1 MGFGLSLLLH
11 WPFDLLGCGLLPLWT
26 SVWCCLV
33 CLVSASVWLVP
44 VCGLHTCFPWSVSTR
59 FSLLSST
66 CSLVRLLAWVPAT
79 TATLISPLKSP
90 AWPCLCLALL
100 LWLVTLSSSSRLSA
114 LLGLLPLSLPLGL
127 LRLSVLRLPNLLR
140 FLLDLKPVTKSWPL
154 SVLVLLICVDWVL
167 SSQVLLCQV
176 LPALT
181 VLGLLAAGLGLLGT
195 RGCTLPTGRLL
206 WICALGSTLWL
217 EPTLSWVQ
225 SSSGHQHPIGV
236 PWGLLKV
243 PTQSHR
249 ASQVRQRPRYT
260 SLPLD
265 LKRTTSTL
273 SPEQG
278 SNGARNS
285 RARRGGF
292 VEPLGDCCRG
302 SGALR
307 ASMACSRRSRRFC
320 RGSSFGG
327 CKKARRNAAGAP
339 TWPDSRSD
347 PGVGQC
353 WRRCR
358 ASGGFYKNHN
368 TRGHFGRRSGVSNWH
383 RCDRGFGRFGGGV
396 GSKVASCRG
405 SGGDSHPLRPGLT
418 LHFSS
423 SCSYPRFGNEVG
435 ARLRCGIRSGI
446 LLSSVSGSPAAF
458 LSEAIQ
464 KTEKAARG
472 RRHSYWRRK
481 AAKAQEAYHGKPGS
495 FHGPAFGLG
504 AKSDFSGAN
513 FGFETGC
520 TRDQVG
526 CSHQGWNS
534 WTYPASFIQS
544 DSGIKCGGRG
554 EPDCCTS
561 TEDASSAWTCWRNG
575 FSTSRAQGSGG
586 GEAPF
591 GPCCWRGPGE
601 SSPCAISSSHS
612 TSWADCT
619 VQPGPHGGFGWR
631 DIFSKHE
638 GSSWTSET
646 SSRTSHPFRRLL
658 PVGLEIDGKT
668 NAANSPGNWD
678 SCRAPQQG
686 DQRNTIHGT
695 LRGLRKA
702 PGSGFGPI
710 PGDVDFGLFA
720 VGQSWSC
727 EGRHCP
733 FGGLPRPGSH
743 RQWPVRL
750 GRPPDASRR
759 PSVFDLHQQ
768 TTKHPI
774 SLQNLLPPC
783 GSTMGDG
790 GSCFYK
796 RTRGHQQQAPRDHGR
811 SGGRRPERPG
821 ILRSTTKRKGSAKA
835 SRQGKGKEPKCGSA
849 GSGGGVRASGGNDPP
864 SSPKN
869 SSPEGPEPNP
879 LADSIS
885 FTTWAICL
893 PRWILR
899 SRTDLAWHLRRSFQV
914 SVPQPAKLSTT
925 VFPLPLPSS
934 SLWCWG
940 SFSKLSRRR
949 LLKLCRARLLHV
961 IVFALDFLYL
971 GRYPTVEELWRRP
984 SVSQTAVHSRLRAFV
999 AVCGSSGELFPLAPG
1014 RSGPELGAALMQ
1026 LERFIDSEPVFQGG
1040 YLDGPV
1046 RFREDPDLFPRDEFP
1061 QLFPYRSL
1069 DSARLKLVG
1078 QGAWPMEKFIEG
1090 PLWLPFQ
1097 EPAILRH
1104 GLEVDFS
1111 AAPNFKKES
1120 RDECLRLVKLW
1131 DSKGLVRLFE
1141 EPAEPGLFCRVFN
1154 AFKSP
1159 ECDRQIGDR
1168 RLVNMSEMCYDGPS
1182 RFLPQGPSLAQVRVD
1197 RFCQRLVAS
1206 VTDRRDF
1213 YHQAA
1218 VTASRAQTNLLPFS
1232 FEPEELVGLEA
1243 FEREKLE
1250 AVKQSPKGREVI
1262 GDRLGLIPKKLAPKE
1277 WTPKPLFAGFASL
1290 FQGDHLGVEFALCAH
1305 QQLLEDACLL
1315 RDGQQVKGS
1324 CPFPKGPVYSG
1335 LVIDDFFLISR
1346 EGAKKPKH
1354 DTSAFHALAA
1364 ARRTYEAEGLI
1375 GSTEKDIEAASVF
1388 KAAGAEF
1395 VSDEHAVQSGC
1406 VTVGAPRAKR
1416 LALAALSLRAARLPG
1431 LSPQLA
1437 SRLAGNWSSVLLY
1450 RRCLSSVV
1458 DGLFALGVSESCAGT
1473 SVVPLPR
1480 RIARELVLLAIM
1492 SPLTCSNVAVSY
1504 VGTLFASDA
1513 SLSKGAFVAA
1523 EVGADRVEEL
1533 WLDTE
1538 KKGSYAL
1545 LDCGFKE
1552 MLKHVGEY
1560 EGEEQVPAPLIRPKA
1575 SPLLYYDFVEIC
1587 GGVGAVSAAA
1597 CELGLVCAPPLD
1609 LSASEHY
1616 DLGDLRLL
1624 EWVIYMVEEN
1634 RFRSFLLEPPCTT
1647 FSPAAHPCLRSYVEP
1662 YGFDR
1667 MHPRVMHGNCLS
1679 FRSLVLMRVGRRCA
1693 RPCGLEQ
1700 PRRSKM
1706 AWLDEWISLV
1716 QSGDFEEAIIAACRF
1731 NSPHQKEFRFL
1742 LHRVSAELLEARCTR
1757 DHAHVRIQGKFTKD
1771 SAIYTPE
1778 LGLHLA
1784 LAFRAALR
1792 TVVAL
1797 AESDMSCEGL
1807 ESVVTNDIMCT
1818 SVWQEARSWFWKRPR
1833 HINALE
1839 VSAGVAVLNE
1849 VGPNAPHSRVVS
1861 CLDSAVARGAL
1872 SKGRST
1878 STLLQPLLRRSA
1890 VLQVCFDLYPVWPFC
1905 PTRHNV
1911 ADDPTRDVVLRE
1923 RAPNSVTACHGIDL
1937 RLLHRVGLKRFA
1949 ANWIRLFL
1957 LVSCVSGGKADG
1969 CHDPLDFNPAFWTY
1983 PVAFGSFHC
1992 PLRCFGAKMSLLDFS
2007 LAKWTF
2013 LALFGR
2019 VMSFALTT
2027 HRLLVGVLFWL
2038 FMFALFRRGCQFRV
2052 LRVLFGFYGC
2062 VCVSMSLAPPGPRFD
2077 GFQFGAFAMEASS
2090 VAERRRAAM
2099 RTETVLK
2106 GDRVILDATR
2116 NRRKKLLKQFQV
2128 WLWSERGVS
2137 LKFLLQEKPPD
2148 PEKISEWLVAFG
2160 RELFR
2165 TGKAYGIFAE
2175 TINAVSAARPA
2186 IRKQLTLAWDYAFS
2200 WVADEP
2206 FHHRPAM
2213 PASVLLAILAVA
2225 LFWGWVEE
2233 AAIFGMAWAG
2243 LLRIGEALQALR
2255 SDLVL
2260 PEDAAP
2266 GMTYALLR
2274 IREPKT
2280 RGRHAKHQAARI
2292 DPADIVQLLQ
2302 IAFSKKSREQKLW
2315 PLSAS
2320 TLRKRLADLL
2330 KAIKLPTEGSGSQH
2344 FDLSSLRPGG
2354 ASWLLSCCEDSEM
2367 VRRRGRWATTRTME
2381 IYLQEVQYVTFVE
2394 RLPAATKEVI
2404 HTCAAG
2410 FPDLLKKV
2418 QFFTDAAIPSSTWFT
2433 LLRDRR
2439 SFGT

>member
-1 MGFGLSLLLH
+1 M
-11 WPFDLLGCGLLPLWT
+11 
-26 SVWCCLV
+26 
-33 CLVSASVWLVP
+33 
-44 VCGLHTCFPWSVSTR
+44 
-59 FSLLSST
+59 
-66 CSLVRLLAWVPAT
+66 
-79 TATLISPLKSP
+79 
-90 AWPCLCLALL
+90 
-100 LWLVTLSSSSRLSA
+100 
-114 LLGLLPLSLPLGL
+114 
-127 LRLSVLRLPNLLR
+127 
-140 FLLDLKPVTKSWPL
+140 
-154 SVLVLLICVDWVL
+154 
-167 SSQVLLCQV
+167 
-176 LPALT
+176 
-181 VLGLLAAGLGLLGT
+181 
-195 RGCTLPTGRLL
+195 
-206 WICALGSTLWL
+206 
-217 EPTLSWVQ
+217 
-225 SSSGHQHPIGV
+225 
-236 PWGLLKV
+236 
-243 PTQSHR
+243 
-249 ASQVRQRPRYT
+249 
-260 SLPLD
+260 
-265 LKRTTSTL
+265 
-273 SPEQG
+273 
-278 SNGARNS
+278 
-285 RARRGGF
+285 
-292 VEPLGDCCRG
+292 
-302 SGALR
+302 
-307 ASMACSRRSRRFC
+307 
-320 RGSSFGG
+320 
-327 CKKARRNAAGAP
+327 
-339 TWPDSRSD
+339 
-347 PGVGQC
+347 
-353 WRRCR
+353 
-358 ASGGFYKNHN
+358 
-368 TRGHFGRRSGVSNWH
+368 
-383 RCDRGFGRFGGGV
+383 
-396 GSKVASCRG
+396 
-405 SGGDSHPLRPGLT
+405 
-418 LHFSS
+418 
-423 SCSYPRFGNEVG
+423 
-435 ARLRCGIRSGI
+435 
-446 LLSSVSGSPAAF
+446 
-458 LSEAIQ
+458 
-464 KTEKAARG
+464 
-472 RRHSYWRRK
+472 
-481 AAKAQEAYHGKPGS
+481 
-495 FHGPAFGLG
+495 
-504 AKSDFSGAN
+504 
-513 FGFETGC
+513 
-520 TRDQVG
+520 
-526 CSHQGWNS
+526 
-534 WTYPASFIQS
+534 
-544 DSGIKCGGRG
+544 
-554 EPDCCTS
+554 
-561 TEDASSAWTCWRNG
+561 
-575 FSTSRAQGSGG
+575 
-586 GEAPF
+586 
-591 GPCCWRGPGE
+591 
-601 SSPCAISSSHS
+601 
-612 TSWADCT
+612 
-619 VQPGPHGGFGWR
+619 
-631 DIFSKHE
+631 
-638 GSSWTSET
+638 
-646 SSRTSHPFRRLL
+646 
-658 PVGLEIDGKT
+658 
-668 NAANSPGNWD
+668 
-678 SCRAPQQG
+678 
-686 DQRNTIHGT
+686 
-695 LRGLRKA
+695 
-702 PGSGFGPI
+702 
-710 PGDVDFGLFA
+710 
-720 VGQSWSC
+720 
-727 EGRHCP
+727 
-733 FGGLPRPGSH
+733 
-743 RQWPVRL
+743 
-750 GRPPDASRR
+750 
-759 PSVFDLHQQ
+759 
-768 TTKHPI
+768 
-774 SLQNLLPPC
+774 
-783 GSTMGDG
+783 
-790 GSCFYK
+790 
-796 RTRGHQQQAPRDHGR
+796 
-811 SGGRRPERPG
+811 
-821 ILRSTTKRKGSAKA
+821 
-835 SRQGKGKEPKCGSA
+835 
-849 GSGGGVRASGGNDPP
+849 RASGGNDPP

-869 SSPEGPEPNP
+869 SSLEGPEPNP

-1111 AAPNFKKES
+1111 AAPNFMKES

-1545 LDCGFKE
+1545 LDCGFRE

-1983 PVAFGSFHC
+1983 PVALGSFHC
-1992 PLRCFGAKMSLLDFS
+1992 PFRSFGAMMSLLDFS

-2128 WLWSERGVS
+2128 CLWSERGVS

-2148 PEKISEWLVAFG
+2148 PEKISEWLAAFG

-2186 IRKQLTLAWDYAFS
+2186 VRKQLTLAWDYAFS